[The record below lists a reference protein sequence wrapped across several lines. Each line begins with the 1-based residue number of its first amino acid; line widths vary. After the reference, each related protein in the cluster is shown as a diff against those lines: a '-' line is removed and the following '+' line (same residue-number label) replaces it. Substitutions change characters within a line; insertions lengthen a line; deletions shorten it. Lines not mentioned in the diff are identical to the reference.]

1 MKTIRQLSIILLLG
15 VFTTSVQAMPQQSKE
30 DQKKTQKEADK
41 KVKKE
46 DQKAKKAAKSF
57 RSERTYY

>member
-1 MKTIRQLSIILLLG
+1 MKTIRLLSIVLLIG
-15 VFTTSVQAMPQQSKE
+15 VITTSVEARPQQTKE

-41 KVKKE
+41 KAKRDE
-46 DQKAKKAAKSF
+46 QKAKKAAKSF